1 MKKIN
6 ALWWL
11 MAVITAICLTLAG
24 CKALDVN
31 QTITT
36 TAPDG
41 TTTTTTTQTT
51 DTGWTIGLDNTTI
64 YLQGP
69 LWQEAENEDE

>member
-11 MAVITAICLTLAG
+11 MASLTAICFTLAG

-36 TAPDG
+36 TSPDG

-69 LWQEAENEDE
+69 LWQETETDED